1 MQGVYEKQIAEM
13 STMMKQL
20 NLKAKEGEEM
30 KRIVGEYRE
39 LLKKQEEIIN
49 STKKSRDRVPGLVWN
64 HTQLNEMVAHYETV
78 LSERNKEIK
87 TKNKRI
93 AEMESE
99 VRETTG
105 LLDRWLL

>member
-1 MQGVYEKQIAEM
+1 
-13 STMMKQL
+13 
-20 NLKAKEGEEM
+20 
-30 KRIVGEYRE
+30 
-39 LLKKQEEIIN
+39 
-49 STKKSRDRVPGLVWN
+49 
-64 HTQLNEMVAHYETV
+64 MVAYYETV

-105 LLDRWLL
+105 LLDRLLL

>member
-1 MQGVYEKQIAEM
+1 M

-64 HTQLNEMVAHYETV
+64 HT
-78 LSERNKEIK
+78 
-87 TKNKRI
+87 
-93 AEMESE
+93 
-99 VRETTG
+99 
-105 LLDRWLL
+105 